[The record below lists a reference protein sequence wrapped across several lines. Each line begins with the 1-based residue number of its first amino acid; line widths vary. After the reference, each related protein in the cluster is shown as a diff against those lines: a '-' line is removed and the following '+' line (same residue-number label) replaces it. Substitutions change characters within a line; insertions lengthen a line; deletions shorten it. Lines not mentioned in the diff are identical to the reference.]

1 MKKCL
6 IILFFSLGL
15 YTISYATGNYPT
27 ARGKYDPI
35 TSILI
40 PNGTVIFSGSD
51 SHDNDTQ
58 NHNITPQ
65 WQWDF
70 NYVNGIFTA
79 DITSSSAIV
88 SHVYT
93 QAGTYTVA
101 VKYKDNDGLWCFS
114 PILFKWK

>member
-1 MKKCL
+1 MKKFIN
-6 IILFFSLGL
+6 IILLQLFFF
-15 YTISYATGNYPT
+15 TASYATGNYPT

-58 NHNITPQ
+58 NHNIAQ
-65 WQWDF
+65 QCNWHL
-70 NYVNGIFTA
+70 NYKNSTFTS
-79 DITSSSAIV
+79 DVTSTSSTV
-88 SHVYT
+88 SHKYT

-101 VKYKDNDGLWCFS
+101 VKYKDNDGWWS
-114 PILFKWK
+114 KEYIHFK